1 MGRTLVPGVW
11 VFFPEGPLEAPA
23 VAAAAAAVGVQGDR
37 GLLLGAAGDGG
48 LVVLGLGVLM
58 GGERE
63 REIERENE

>member
-11 VFFPEGPLEAPA
+11 VFFPEGPLGAPA
-23 VAAAAAAVGVQGDR
+23 VAVAAAAAAAVGVQGDR

-63 REIERENE
+63 RGR